1 MLCCI
6 LPVAEAGGSTLFTAS
21 ERTSDLLPVDIVH
34 DVKITT
40 TTVIN
45 NAESLSSSLFPLV
58 LTGMV

>member
-1 MLCCI
+1 M
-6 LPVAEAGGSTLFTAS
+6 FTAS

-40 TTVIN
+40 TTAIS